1 MLEVKASKA
10 YKTELKTET
19 IKTIII
25 LSFLL
30 VVTPAILMKKY
41 WYIGSVIGMIL
52 IPIWIKLRWKTYLN
66 ELSEVN
72 NHKLTIN
79 NKTMVFQYKNSHI
92 SFNLKNLNALNV
104 NLKNDAIVSIK
115 LLFSDKNDFSL
126 TKYDKMDN
134 ILKHLK
140 TIVGNQNITY
150 HRWFHKN

>member
-1 MLEVKASKA
+1 
-10 YKTELKTET
+10 
-19 IKTIII
+19 
-25 LSFLL
+25 LL
-30 VVTPAILMKKY
+30 VVTPAILIKKY

-52 IPIWIKLRWKTYLN
+52 IPIWIKLRWKTYLK

-126 TKYDKMDN
+126 KKYDKMDN

-140 TIVGNQNITY
+140 AIVGNQNITY
-150 HRWFHKN
+150 HHWFHKN